1 MWFVYGVKYATG
13 FTNRTGA
20 DQVKFNSILPTYR
33 NPVASNSGVDIPPA
47 IRNGLLNLMDA
58 ENDKP
63 TSASL
68 HLGVKQLAV
77 SGLVGMVVLAGCE
90 KPAIQAPPPPIV
102 QVMTTVTTNAV
113 LQAEFIGQLDSPQN
127 VQLRARVEAFLE
139 AAPFEEGTEVEKGD
153 LLFQLDREPFLER
166 LAAARASY
174 AEATAAL
181 EKYKRDV
188 ARLEPLAEKRAIP
201 QQDLD
206 NAVASVAVGQASVD
220 AAQAAVDSAT
230 LDLSYCD
237 VRAPVSGLI
246 GAKEVSIGELV
257 GKGEPTLLATISQLD
272 PIWFYCNVS
281 EVEYLQAE
289 RQIRES
295 GRKIEEVPVT
305 ILLADGTEH
314 SETGRWVFLDRA
326 VNSTTGT
333 LRARAEFANPDKLLR
348 PGMFARGRMNLP
360 AQPNSILIPQR
371 AVMELQGNKFVWVV
385 DAENKATQRPV
396 TARSRL
402 GGSWIIQS
410 GLEPGETIIV
420 EGQQKAREG
429 APVQPMTAEQMAQAA
444 AGNPTSSTE
453 Q

>member
-1 MWFVYGVKYATG
+1 
-13 FTNRTGA
+13 
-20 DQVKFNSILPTYR
+20 
-33 NPVASNSGVDIPPA
+33 
-47 IRNGLLNLMDA
+47 MDA
-58 ENDKP
+58 ESDEPKN
-63 TSASL
+63 ASP
-68 HLGVKQLAV
+68 HLGVRPLAI
-77 SGLVGMVVLAGCE
+77 SGLVICGLLMTGCE
-90 KPAIQAPPPPIV
+90 KPAPQPPPPPIV

-206 NAVASVAVGQASVD
+206 NAIASVAVGQASVD
-220 AAQAAVDSAT
+220 AAQAAVDSAI
-230 LDLSYCD
+230 LDLSYCEM
-237 VRAPVSGLI
+237 RAPVSGLI

-281 EVEYLQAE
+281 EVEYLRAE

-295 GRKIEEVPVT
+295 GRKIEDVPVT

-314 SETGRWVFLDRA
+314 SECGRWVFLDRA

-360 AQPNSILIPQR
+360 AQPDSILIPQR
-371 AVMELQGNKFVWVV
+371 AVMELQGNKFVWIV

-402 GGSWIIQS
+402 GSSWIIES

-429 APVQPMTAEQMAQAA
+429 ARVQPMTAEQMAQAPV
-444 AGNPTSSTE
+444 GNPATSTE
-453 Q
+453 R